1 MTREFNRR
9 DFIKFVGAGAAATLA
24 GCAAEPEAPSRPAG
38 RVIVIGGGFGG
49 ATAAKYIRMW
59 SGGAIQVFLIERE
72 QKFISCPLSN
82 LVLAGS
88 RSIEQ
93 NTIGYEKLRN
103 YGVAMLNG
111 EVAAVDAQKQVVK
124 FKEKYGDLPYDR
136 LVIAPGIDF
145 MYDQLPGLN
154 NAEAQRQVLHAWKAG
169 EQTVALRKQL
179 EAMPD
184 GGVFVFSFPKM
195 PYRCPPGPYER
206 VCQVA
211 DYFKRE
217 KPRSKVLVLDANPD
231 IVSKKG
237 LFLAAWNDLYKGII
251 EYRPNQ
257 EAKDVDVATMTVKTE
272 FDSFKG
278 NVLNVVPPQRA
289 GAIAAA
295 AGVVTANNRWC
306 EVNWLTMES
315 IKVPNIHVIGD
326 ATQSAPL
333 MPKSGSMANQH
344 AKIAAS
350 AIVALMTGKP
360 VNQTPMINNTCY
372 SYTSATEAM
381 HVTSIHAWD
390 PAQKT
395 LIPVKGAGGIS
406 SARSTLEKQF
416 ADGWAVNIWNDALG

>member
-1 MTREFNRR
+1 MTLEFNRR
-9 DFIKFVGAGAAATLA
+9 DFIKFMGAGAAATLA
-24 GCAAEPEAPSRPAG
+24 GCATEMEPSKPAG

-49 ATAAKYIRMW
+49 ATVAKYIRMW
-59 SGGAIQVFLIERE
+59 SGGTIQVFMIERE

-103 YGVAMLNG
+103 YGVTVLNG
-111 EVAAVDAQKQVVK
+111 EVAAVDPQKRVVR
-124 FKEKYGDLPYDR
+124 FKAKYGDLNYDR

-154 NAEAQRQVLHAWKAG
+154 NAEAQKQVLHAWKAG

-179 EAMPD
+179 EAMRD

-211 DYFKRE
+211 DYFKRA

-237 LFLAAWNDLYKGII
+237 LFLAAWNDQYKGII

-257 EAKDVDVATMTVKTE
+257 EAKDVDVRGMTVKTE

-278 NVLNVVPPQRA
+278 DVLNVVPPQKA
-289 GAIAAA
+289 GAIAAQ

-306 EVNWLTMES
+306 EVNWLTTES

-326 ATQSAPL
+326 ATQSAAG
-333 MPKSGSMANQH
+333 MPKSGSMANQQ

-350 AIVALMTGKP
+350 AIVALITGKP

-381 HVTSIHAWD
+381 HVTSIHQWD

-395 LIPVKGAGGIS
+395 LVPVKGAGGVS

-416 ADGWAVNIWNDALG
+416 ADGWAVNIWSDALG